1 MIEMSVSLLENCGKF
16 RVFATE
22 IEANLLWVSRNPTL
36 MGFRRKVRVWALP
49 ENSAKF
55 WNSNSNSDRGES
67 AEIPLMAKLNC
78 LEFAVLVTLS
88 MMKVLLDQA
97 LLGTLN
103 VSEKVPC

>member
-1 MIEMSVSLLENCGKF
+1 VIEIWVSPLENCGKF

-22 IEANLLWVSRNPTL
+22 IEANLSWVYRNPTL
-36 MGFRRKVRVWALP
+36 VGFNRKVRVWVLP

-55 WNSNSNSDRGES
+55 WNSNSNFDRGES

-78 LEFAVLVTLS
+78 LELAVLVTLS

-103 VSEKVPC
+103 VSEKFPC